1 MWVWERIDMVTA
13 SDHLCGGT
21 DRPCRT
27 RETKPGS
34 AQVADLS
41 HQLGLRVAAVL
52 TMARHGIA
60 LNPASEALEC
70 L

>member
-1 MWVWERIDMVTA
+1 MWVWEQIDMVTA
-13 SDHLCGGT
+13 SDHLCAGT

-34 AQVADLS
+34 ARVSDWLQ
-41 HQLGLRVAAVL
+41 QLGLRVAAVL
-52 TMARHGIA
+52 TMARHGLA
-60 LNPASEALEC
+60 LNAASEALER

>member
-1 MWVWERIDMVTA
+1 META
-13 SDHLCGGT
+13 SDHLCEGT
-21 DRPCRT
+21 DRPCCT

-34 AQVADLS
+34 ARVSDWL